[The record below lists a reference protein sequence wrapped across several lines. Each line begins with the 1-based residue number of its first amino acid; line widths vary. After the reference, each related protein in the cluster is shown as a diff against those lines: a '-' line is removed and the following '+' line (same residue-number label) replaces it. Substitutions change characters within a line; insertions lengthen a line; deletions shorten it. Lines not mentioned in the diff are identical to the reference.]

1 MKIWMLFILGIML
14 IVAGCKSRDERLM
27 RVGNLASDSPK
38 KAKEI
43 LNSIDRNA
51 LNEPDRYFY
60 DLMSIKVADKMFIT
74 HTSDSLITEVLDYY
88 SVDKKSEEYLESL
101 YYTGRVYNDLGDYP
115 TAMKFYQEV
124 IDLTEGDKDHRKI
137 EVRGNALSQLIG
149 IYGQLTLY
157 KTRIPYIKELVK
169 IDSSANDTLNLI
181 EDYRLLGFS
190 YLVEDDYSNAKLNIK
205 EAKQYL
211 TEGDEGIEST
221 LNIYLAIIAFR
232 EGDSDKA
239 WRMIR
244 NNISSVDSNFL
255 AHSLVYASFVAYD
268 LEKYDSAYYYAK
280 RVIMSRDTNNWG
292 NGYEVLLRPEL
303 TQYSNPDTI
312 RSYTYSY
319 KNIIKQKFNRNED
332 QKALLQDTKYNYDIH
347 QRKSEYLEKENKK
360 LYQELSL
367 VLIFVLIG
375 GMVYTY
381 QLLANKKKLIKF
393 YDAFALVHLL
403 QQQQRRA
410 LFLQRSKKDD
420 DACNQ
425 KFIEISQAAEILIDK
440 SDDIKYLEFKKEIP
454 ILREE
459 LKKELLELNEIT
471 PDNYIVPEKISQS
484 VAYSRLRDLIES
496 KGSIKAKD
504 GLWEELEKAVLE
516 ESPLFIKKL
525 SILLGGKI
533 KPSDKY
539 IALLIKCGVTPTEM
553 TSLLNKEKGT
563 ISYRRTSLGL
573 KGFDI
578 KMSVKT
584 VDKLI
589 RLL

>member
-1 MKIWMLFILGIML
+1 ML

-43 LNSIDRNA
+43 LDSIDRNA

-88 SVDKKSEEYLESL
+88 SDDKKSEEYLESL

-115 TAMKFYQEV
+115 TAMRFYQEV
-124 IDLTEGDKDHRKI
+124 VDLTEGDKDHRKI

-149 IYGQLTLY
+149 IYGQLKLF
-157 KTRIPYIKELVK
+157 KTRIPYIKELIK
-169 IDSSANDTLNLI
+169 IDNHTKDTTNLI
-181 EDYRLLGFS
+181 EDYRLLAFS
-190 YLVEDDYSNAKLNIK
+190 YLADNDLKNAKSNINNAKLFLSK
-205 EAKQYL
+205 EDKS
-211 TEGDEGIEST
+211 IESS
-221 LNIYLAIIAFR
+221 LNIYTAIINYR
-232 EGDSDKA
+232 EGNSEKA
-239 WRMIR
+239 WNIIK
-244 NNISSVDSNFL
+244 NNITSVDSNFL
-255 AHSLVYASFVAYD
+255 AHSLTYASFVAYD
-268 LEKYDSAYYYAK
+268 LGKYDSAYYYAK
-280 RVIMSRDTNNWG
+280 KIIMSRDTNNWG
-292 NGYEVLLRPEL
+292 NGYDVLLRPEL
-303 TQYSNPDTI
+303 NHYSKADTL
-312 RSYTYSY
+312 RSYLFKY
-319 KNIIKQKFNRNED
+319 KNIIKGQFNRNED
-332 QKALLQDTKYNYDIH
+332 QKVLLQDTKYNYDIH

-367 VLIFVLIG
+367 VLIFVLLG
-375 GMVYTY
+375 AVVYTY

-393 YDAFALVHLL
+393 YDAFALVHFL

-471 PDNYIVPEKISQS
+471 PDNYIIPEKISQS
-484 VAYSRLRDLIES
+484 MAYSRLRDLIES

-533 KPSDKY
+533 KLSDKY
-539 IALLIKCGVTPTEM
+539 MALLIKCGVTPTEM

>member
-43 LNSIDRNA
+43 LDSIDRNA
-51 LNEPDRYFY
+51 LNEQDRYFY

-88 SVDKKSEEYLESL
+88 SDDKKSEEYLESL

-115 TAMKFYQEV
+115 TAMRFYQEV
-124 IDLTEGDKDHRKI
+124 IDLTEGDKDQCKK
-137 EVRGNALSQLIG
+137 EVRANTLSQLIG
-149 IYGQLTLY
+149 IYNQLDLNLTG
-157 KTRIPYIKELVK
+157 IPYLKELIE
-169 IDSSANDTLNLI
+169 IDKNNGDSVNLV
-181 EDYRLLGFS
+181 EDYRLLGFA
-190 YLVEDDYSNAKLNIK
+190 YLRTNDLNNARLNFQNAKKLLNKKDNRNRIF
-205 EAKQYL
+205 E
-211 TEGDEGIEST
+211 
-221 LNIYLAIIAFR
+221 IYLGAIEYR
-232 EGDSDKA
+232 KGNVTEA
-239 WRMIR
+239 WKTIR
-244 NNISSVDSNFL
+244 SSVNSVDSTYL
-255 AHSLVYASFVAYD
+255 THALTYASFITYD
-268 LEKYDSAYYYAK
+268 LAKYDSAYYFAK
-280 RVIMSRDTNNWG
+280 KLITLKDSSNFTNALD
-292 NGYEVLLRPEL
+292 VLLQPEL
-303 TQYSNPDTI
+303 SQFSNIDSL
-312 RSYTYSY
+312 RHYAYWY
-319 KNIIKQKFNRNED
+319 KNLLKNKLKKNED
-332 QKALLQDTKYNYDIH
+332 QKVLLQDTKYNYDIH

-393 YDAFALVHLL
+393 YDAFALVHFL

-425 KFIEISQAAEILIDK
+425 KFIEISHAAEILIDK
-440 SDDIKYLEFKKEIP
+440 SDDIKYLECKKEIP

-459 LKKELLELNEIT
+459 LKKELLELNKIT

-504 GLWEELEKAVLE
+504 GLWEELEKAVLG

>member
-1 MKIWMLFILGIML
+1 ML
-14 IVAGCKSRDERLM
+14 ILAGCKSRDERLM

-43 LNSIDRNA
+43 LDSIDRNA

-88 SVDKKSEEYLESL
+88 SDDKKSEEYLESL

-115 TAMKFYQEV
+115 TAMRFYQEV
-124 IDLTEGDKDHRKI
+124 IDLTAETSGSLM
-137 EVRGNALSQLIG
+137 EVRGNAISQLIG
-149 IYGQLTLY
+149 IYGQLKLF
-157 KTRIPYIKELVK
+157 KTRIPYIKELIK
-169 IDSSANDTLNLI
+169 MDNHTKDTSNLI
-181 EDYRLLGFS
+181 EDYRLLAFS
-190 YLVEDDYSNAKLNIK
+190 YLADNDLKNAKSNINNAKLFLSK
-205 EAKQYL
+205 EDKS
-211 TEGDEGIEST
+211 IESS
-221 LNIYLAIIAFR
+221 LNIYTAIINYR
-232 EGDSDKA
+232 EGNSEKA
-239 WRMIR
+239 WNIIK
-244 NNISSVDSNFL
+244 NNITSVDSNFL
-255 AHSLVYASFVAYD
+255 AHSLTYASFVAYD
-268 LEKYDSAYYYAK
+268 LGKYDSAYYYAK
-280 RVIMSRDTNNWG
+280 KIIMSRDTNNWG
-292 NGYEVLLRPEL
+292 NGYDVLLRPEL
-303 TQYSNPDTI
+303 NHYSKADTL
-312 RSYTYSY
+312 RSYLFKY
-319 KNIIKQKFNRNED
+319 KNIVKGQLNRNED
-332 QKALLQDTKYNYDIH
+332 QKVLLQDTKYNYDIH

-393 YDAFALVHLL
+393 YDAFALVHFL

-420 DACNQ
+420 DASNQ

>member
-1 MKIWMLFILGIML
+1 ML
-14 IVAGCKSRDERLM
+14 ILAGCKSRDERLM

-43 LNSIDRNA
+43 LDSIDRNA

-88 SVDKKSEEYLESL
+88 SDDKKSEEYLESL

-115 TAMKFYQEV
+115 TAMRFYQEV

-149 IYGQLTLY
+149 IYGQLKLF
-157 KTRIPYIKELVK
+157 KTRIPYIKELIK
-169 IDSSANDTLNLI
+169 IDNHTKDTTNLI
-181 EDYRLLGFS
+181 EDYRLLAFS
-190 YLVEDDYSNAKLNIK
+190 YLADNDLKNAKSNINNAKLFLSK
-205 EAKQYL
+205 EDKS
-211 TEGDEGIEST
+211 IESS
-221 LNIYLAIIAFR
+221 LNIYTAIINYR
-232 EGDSDKA
+232 EGNSEKA
-239 WRMIR
+239 WNIIK
-244 NNISSVDSNFL
+244 NNITSVDSNFL
-255 AHSLVYASFVAYD
+255 AHSLTYASFVAYD
-268 LEKYDSAYYYAK
+268 LGKYDSAYYYAK
-280 RVIMSRDTNNWG
+280 KIIMSRDTNNWG
-292 NGYEVLLRPEL
+292 NGYDVLLRPEL
-303 TQYSNPDTI
+303 NHYSKADTL
-312 RSYTYSY
+312 RSYLFKY
-319 KNIIKQKFNRNED
+319 KNIIKGQFNRNED
-332 QKALLQDTKYNYDIH
+332 QKVLLQDTKYNYDIH

-367 VLIFVLIG
+367 VLIFVLLG
-375 GMVYTY
+375 AVVYTY

-393 YDAFALVHLL
+393 YDAFALVHFL

-533 KPSDKY
+533 KLSDKY
-539 IALLIKCGVTPTEM
+539 MALLIKCGVTPTEM

>member
-1 MKIWMLFILGIML
+1 ML
-14 IVAGCKSRDERLM
+14 ILAGCKSRDERLM

-43 LNSIDRNA
+43 LVSIDRNA
-51 LNEPDRYFY
+51 LNEPDKYFY

-88 SVDKKSEEYLESL
+88 GDDKKSEEYLESL

-115 TAMKFYQEV
+115 TAMRFYQEV
-124 IDLTEGDKDHRKI
+124 IDLTAETSGSLM
-137 EVRGNALSQLIG
+137 EVRGNAISQLIG
-149 IYGQLTLY
+149 IYGQLKLF
-157 KTRIPYIKELVK
+157 KTRIPYIKELIK
-169 IDSSANDTLNLI
+169 IDNHTKDTTNLI
-181 EDYRLLGFS
+181 EDYRLLAFS
-190 YLVEDDYSNAKLNIK
+190 YLADNDLKNAKSNINNAKLFLSK
-205 EAKQYL
+205 EDKS
-211 TEGDEGIEST
+211 IESS
-221 LNIYLAIIAFR
+221 LNIYTAIINYR
-232 EGDSDKA
+232 EGNSEKA
-239 WRMIR
+239 WNIIK
-244 NNISSVDSNFL
+244 NNITSVDSNFL
-255 AHSLVYASFVAYD
+255 AHSLTYASFVAYD
-268 LEKYDSAYYYAK
+268 LGKYDSAYYYAK
-280 RVIMSRDTNNWG
+280 KIIMSRDTNNWG
-292 NGYEVLLRPEL
+292 NGYDVLLRPEL
-303 TQYSNPDTI
+303 NHYSKADTL
-312 RSYTYSY
+312 RSYLFKY
-319 KNIIKQKFNRNED
+319 KNIIKGQFNRNED
-332 QKALLQDTKYNYDIH
+332 QKVLLQDTKYNYDIH

-393 YDAFALVHLL
+393 YDAFALVHFL

-471 PDNYIVPEKISQS
+471 PDNYIIPEKISQS
-484 VAYSRLRDLIES
+484 MAYSRLRDLIES

-516 ESPLFIKKL
+516 DSPLFIKKL

-539 IALLIKCGVTPTEM
+539 MALLIKCGVTPTEM

>member
-43 LNSIDRNA
+43 LDSIDRNA
-51 LNEPDRYFY
+51 LNKQDRYFY

-88 SVDKKSEEYLESL
+88 SDDKKSEEYLESL

-115 TAMKFYQEV
+115 TAMRFYQEV
-124 IDLTEGDKDHRKI
+124 IDLTAETSGSLM
-137 EVRGNALSQLIG
+137 EVRGNAISQLIG
-149 IYGQLTLY
+149 IYGQLKLF
-157 KTRIPYIKELVK
+157 KTRIPYIKELIK
-169 IDSSANDTLNLI
+169 IDNHTKDTTNLI
-181 EDYRLLGFS
+181 EDYRLLAFS
-190 YLVEDDYSNAKLNIK
+190 YLADNDLKNAKSNINNAKLFLSK
-205 EAKQYL
+205 EDKS
-211 TEGDEGIEST
+211 IESS
-221 LNIYLAIIAFR
+221 LNIYTAIINYR
-232 EGDSDKA
+232 EGNSEKA
-239 WRMIR
+239 WNIIK
-244 NNISSVDSNFL
+244 NNITSVDSNFL
-255 AHSLVYASFVAYD
+255 AHSLTYASFVAYD
-268 LEKYDSAYYYAK
+268 LGKYDSAYYYAK
-280 RVIMSRDTNNWG
+280 KIIMSRDTNNWG
-292 NGYEVLLRPEL
+292 NGYDVLLRPEL
-303 TQYSNPDTI
+303 NHYSKADTL
-312 RSYTYSY
+312 RSYLFKY
-319 KNIIKQKFNRNED
+319 KNIIKGQFNRNED
-332 QKALLQDTKYNYDIH
+332 QKVLLQDTKYNYDIH

-367 VLIFVLIG
+367 VLIFVLLG
-375 GMVYTY
+375 AVVYTY

-393 YDAFALVHLL
+393 YDAFALVHFL

-471 PDNYIVPEKISQS
+471 PDNYIIPEKISQS
-484 VAYSRLRDLIES
+484 MAYSRLRDLIES

-533 KPSDKY
+533 KLSDKY
-539 IALLIKCGVTPTEM
+539 MALLIKCGVTPTEM